1 MLPIK
6 SISGIKPPLG
16 RLCGGT
22 SIITTPIFR
31 DIDILTSGQMSNL
44 VKFIHYNNLERLL

>member
-16 RLCGGT
+16 RPCGGT
-22 SIITTPIFR
+22 SVITTPIFR
-31 DIDILTSGQMSNL
+31 DIDILTSGLSIQL
-44 VKFIHYNNLERLL
+44 VKVIHYNNLD